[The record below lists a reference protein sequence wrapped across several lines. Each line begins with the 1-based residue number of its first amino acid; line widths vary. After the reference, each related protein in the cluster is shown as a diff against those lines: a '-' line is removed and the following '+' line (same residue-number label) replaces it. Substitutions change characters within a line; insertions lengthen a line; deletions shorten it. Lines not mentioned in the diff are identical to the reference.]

1 MIDIVNEAEILGLG
15 VIMLTL
21 IVLALLVPIVLL
33 VERIE
38 RRRQAR
44 QRGASQSR
52 NAPDMRDWLQS
63 ERDYP
68 GG

>member
-33 VERIE
+33 VERIK
-38 RRRQAR
+38 RRRQVR

-52 NAPDMRDWLQS
+52 NARDMRVWLQS

>member
-33 VERIE
+33 VERIN
-38 RRRQAR
+38 RRRQVR